1 MDLFEV
7 LKLRRSV
14 RQFRRDVA
22 VDDGTLRRIL
32 EAGIQAPSAGNEQCW
47 RFIAVRDEGLK
58 RRLATEAGHQV
69 FIEQA
74 PVVIVVC
81 ADLEAAGKKYAE
93 RGRDTYALQETAAAI
108 ENMLLAASALKLGS
122 CWIGAFDECKA
133 SQILELPASLRPVAM
148 LPIGEPA
155 EPATRVPPRRRL
167 EEVAE
172 FR

>member
-7 LKLRRSV
+7 LSQRRSV

-22 VDDGTLRRIL
+22 VDDATLRRIL
-32 EAGIQAPSAGNEQCW
+32 EAGTQAPSAGNEQCW
-47 RFIAVRDEGLK
+47 RFIAVRDEALK

-74 PVVIVVC
+74 PVAVVVC
-81 ADLEAAGKKYAE
+81 ADLEITEKKYGE
-93 RGRDTYALQETAAAI
+93 RGRTTYALQDTAAAI

-122 CWIGAFDECKA
+122 CWVGAFDEGKA
-133 SQILELPASLRPVAM
+133 AQILELPASLRPVAI
-148 LPIGEPA
+148 LPIGAPA
-155 EPATRVPPRRRL
+155 EPATRVPLRRRV